1 MQIIT
6 TLDELNQA
14 VLPPSA
20 AALGT
25 FDGLHRGHQKVIH
38 TTRAYAK
45 EHGLSSLVFTFS
57 NHPLAFLKP
66 EKEPPRLLSNPD
78 KIALLEEMGIDILCN
93 IPFTRELADLSADGF
108 LTLLEDKGV
117 RAVGIGTNFSFG
129 AGGTGNGDFL
139 NKVHEKYELTILTS
153 PLLTLDGC
161 VISSTQIR
169 RAIGEGQIH
178 KANFMLGRPYVIHG
192 TVVHGDKR
200 GRTLGF
206 PTANISLMNAK
217 IAIP

>member
-93 IPFTRELADLSADGF
+93 IPFTRELADLS
-108 LTLLEDKGV
+108 
-117 RAVGIGTNFSFG
+117 RRR
-129 AGGTGNGDFL
+129 
-139 NKVHEKYELTILTS
+139 
-153 PLLTLDGC
+153 
-161 VISSTQIR
+161 ISH
-169 RAIGEGQIH
+169 A
-178 KANFMLGRPYVIHG
+178 P
-192 TVVHGDKR
+192 
-200 GRTLGF
+200 
-206 PTANISLMNAK
+206 
-217 IAIP
+217 

>member
-78 KIALLEEMGIDILCN
+78 QIFPQTDFSRSLKTRAYGPLGLGPISALA
-93 IPFTRELADLSADGF
+93 P
-108 LTLLEDKGV
+108 
-117 RAVGIGTNFSFG
+117 AVPGMWTF
-129 AGGTGNGDFL
+129 
-139 NKVHEKYELTILTS
+139 
-153 PLLTLDGC
+153 
-161 VISSTQIR
+161 
-169 RAIGEGQIH
+169 
-178 KANFMLGRPYVIHG
+178 
-192 TVVHGDKR
+192 
-200 GRTLGF
+200 
-206 PTANISLMNAK
+206 
-217 IAIP
+217 